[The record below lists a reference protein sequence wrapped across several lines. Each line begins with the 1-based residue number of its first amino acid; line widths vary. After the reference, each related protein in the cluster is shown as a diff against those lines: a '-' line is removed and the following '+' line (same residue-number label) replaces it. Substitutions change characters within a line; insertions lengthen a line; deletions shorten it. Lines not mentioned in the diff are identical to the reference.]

1 MLNVPNDIP
10 AGIFTAIG
18 LIDSCLDWLA
28 EFLEMDYL
36 PLKSATVYLC
46 HQPVSFITGAF
57 SNFIFFCHHLGSTF
71 ISGALLFEMC
81 CFHMGIVRREEG
93 KGEGGGGP

>member
-10 AGIFTAIG
+10 AGIFTAIS

-28 EFLEMDYL
+28 EFLEIDYL

-46 HQPVSFITGAF
+46 HQPVSFITRAF

-71 ISGALLFEMC
+71 INGALLFEMC